1 MTSLTKQQQLDV
13 IKDIFGLTKS
23 LLDESER
30 AVVILAGARLD
41 IDLEKLLKH
50 ILIPYPGGTDPL
62 FDGDRM
68 LGTFSAKIAMAYRI
82 GAIDADLERALQ
94 ILRKIRNDFA
104 HQLEHESLSS
114 PRQKSRLAELVR
126 WASQTELYQLGY
138 KAFSGADRKSAE
150 HFDFVLCTVCMTVTL
165 SSGVAH
171 LSRVNVGPPLSLT

>member
-50 ILIPYPGGTDPL
+50 ILTPYPGGTDPL

-82 GAIDADLERALQ
+82 GAIDADLERGLQ
-94 ILRKIRNDFA
+94 IVRKIRNDFA

-126 WASQTELYQLGY
+126 WASQAELYQLGN
-138 KAFSGADRKSAE
+138 KAFSEANKKSAE
-150 HFDFVLCTVCMTVTL
+150 HFDFVLCTVCMAVTL

-171 LSRVNVGPPLSLT
+171 LSRVNVGTPLSLT